1 MCLVVLSSLPLVPA
15 GAGAL
20 TPFATVTFWQN
31 APGPAIYVQQTS
43 SVATNLQAFSTMGF
57 TYSNHIFDGWNTQA
71 NGGGVTYTDLANYSF
86 STDIALYAQWTQ
98 DYHSVTFYANA
109 FVGDPTDQNEV
120 ANSPTSLTAISKLG
134 FTNPNHTFAGWNTQQ
149 NGSGVTFPDLVSYS
163 FVSDLTLYAQW
174 TLDNETLAF
183 SSNSGAGSVAPIT
196 TPYGGSVTL
205 PRGTSLSKANY
216 SFTGWNTM
224 PDGSGTQ
231 YNPGTVI
238 QVQTGETLY
247 ASWIRDSYVV
257 SFSVPGLKGKVAPIT
272 VPAGNTIT
280 LRPSSTLADPGF
292 TFAGWY
298 TAPVGGHFVGKGGAS
313 FRPDSS
319 LTLYAH
325 WTGKPF
331 VSLEFSDNGGTG
343 HITALTVHQ
352 GLAVIVP
359 DGASLHRNGF
369 TFRGWASSARA
380 STPSARIGGRITLAH
395 TKILYALWRRNL
407 PASTP
412 QVLLGSVGIF
422 APNSSAL
429 TPAMRHLIASLAIDI
444 DHRNRTEVLIYGYST
459 SGDAAKGSAILS
471 AKRALA
477 VEDQLKVDL
486 ASLNDV
492 GVSLRASGEARLT
505 NSVLASFR
513 DVEVFAN

>member
-1 MCLVVLSSLPLVPA
+1 
-15 GAGAL
+15 
-20 TPFATVTFWQN
+20 
-31 APGPAIYVQQTS
+31 
-43 SVATNLQAFSTMGF
+43 MGF
-57 TYSNHIFDGWNTQA
+57 TYSNHIFEGWNTQA

-280 LRPSSTLADPGF
+280 LSPSSTLADPGF